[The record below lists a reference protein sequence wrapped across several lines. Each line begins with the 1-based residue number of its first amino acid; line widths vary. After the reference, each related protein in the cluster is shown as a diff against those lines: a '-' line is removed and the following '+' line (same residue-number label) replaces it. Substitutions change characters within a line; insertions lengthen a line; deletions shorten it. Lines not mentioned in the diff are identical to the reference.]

1 MHSRTAS
8 WKMLLFY
15 FDPAIACWRALSAST
30 GYCTNRAKT
39 GAAPKPF
46 VGRVAAQSR
55 KAETALYPGA
65 LDTACLGATGSKG
78 GGILVRFT
86 QQHIFS
92 HTGKQAQQHS
102 NNEERKFLS
111 DG

>member
-30 GYCTNRAKT
+30 GYCTS
-39 GAAPKPF
+39 
-46 VGRVAAQSR
+46 RVAAQSR